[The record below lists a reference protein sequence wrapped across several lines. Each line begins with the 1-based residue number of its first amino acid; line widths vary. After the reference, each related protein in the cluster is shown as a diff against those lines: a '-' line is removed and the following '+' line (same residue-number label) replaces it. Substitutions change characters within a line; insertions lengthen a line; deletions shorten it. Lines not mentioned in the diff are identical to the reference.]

1 MINWQP
7 ISTAPLDGTDVLIYD
22 GYDVWKAWYNNTD
35 KYWFP
40 SLTDE
45 YWIIPTDH
53 SLIPRRP
60 LYHEP
65 THWLPISDLLEPL
78 GHL

>member
-22 GYDVWKAWYNNTD
+22 GYDVWKAYAKWDTWSPPRGCYKWYCSFISD
-35 KYWFP
+35 
-40 SLTDE
+40 D
-45 YWIIPTDH
+45 DVH
-53 SLIPRRP
+53 SVS

-65 THWLPISDLLEPL
+65 THWLPISDLLKPL

>member
-1 MINWQP
+1 MINWQL
-7 ISTAPLDGTDVLIYD
+7 IETAPKDGTDIIVYD
-22 GYDVWKAWYNNTD
+22 GYDVWKAWYNDTD
-35 KYWFP
+35 KDWYP

-45 YWIIPTDH
+45 LWVKPT
-53 SLIPRRP
+53 SYNP

-65 THWLPISDLLEPL
+65 THWLPISDLLQPL